1 MKQLCFLLETIVI
14 FKSGDILKLNYRY
27 RIVPKRR
34 LMKMMDRRQKNVEIF
49 EDTRLWYTQD
59 AALKEAVKH
68 SRQNTQ
74 FYQPGSVSLPKEA
87 LARFSDEATIV
98 VSRDRTF
105 QATEKYAGQKVTVLN
120 FASATNPGGGVTRGS
135 SAQEEALCRCS
146 TLYPCLL
153 GDKLWQSYYQMH
165 RNRHNATHTDA
176 CIYVPDVWIIKTDT
190 DSPVRLPRDKMR
202 TVDVICC
209 AAPNLRERPGNSM
222 NPDASPAI
230 RLSKDELYALHRE
243 RARKIMSV
251 AALHGTEV
259 LVLGAFG
266 CGAFCNPPAIVA
278 AAYRD
283 VLPEFSH
290 AFRTVEFAVYCPP
303 RDDTNYQAFRSV
315 LKR

>member
-1 MKQLCFLLETIVI
+1 
-14 FKSGDILKLNYRY
+14 
-27 RIVPKRR
+27 
-34 LMKMMDRRQKNVEIF
+34 MMDRRQKNVEIF

-59 AALKEAVKH
+59 ASLKEAVKH

-165 RNRHNATHTDA
+165 RNRHNAAYTDA

-222 NPDASPAI
+222 NPDARPAI

-243 RARKIMSV
+243 RACKIMSV

-259 LVLGAFG
+259 LILGAFG
-266 CGAFCNPPAIVA
+266 CGAFCNPPTIVA

-283 VLPEFSH
+283 VFPEFSH

-315 LKR
+315 LKK